1 MSLTVVAISGIVILL
16 LFMAIRVPIAFAMAV
31 VGFLGIAY
39 LSNWHAAL
47 QIVAAELWHMF
58 SSYTLTAIPTF
69 VLMGNLAFKSGL
81 TERLYRTAGAWVG
94 HFPGGIGGTTILASA
109 GFGAICGSG
118 IAATATMTTVA
129 MPEMKKHNYDLGF
142 SAGMLAVAGTLG
154 IIIPPSLIMI
164 IVATTVGESVT
175 QLFIAGLIPGLFLT
189 LTMLGLCVFMCWRNP
204 KLGRRGTRASWSD
217 RISSL
222 TGVIEILLIFLLVI
236 GGIYLGW
243 FTPTEAG
250 AVGAFGVFVSSAVRG
265 QMTLAACKGALIDT
279 ARLSAMVIF
288 LIAASVIFGK
298 FMAVTRLP
306 FEIIKLVQGLEA
318 SHLLV
323 LLIIIGIF
331 IIGGM
336 LIDSVAFLVLAL
348 PIFFPVVVSLGY
360 DPIWFLLIATI
371 VTAAGA
377 VTPPVGV
384 HIFVVGGIQPEIP
397 ISKIFRGS
405 NIFMTTYVLLIAIM
419 IIYPDIFLILLR

>member
-1 MSLTVVAISGIVILL
+1 
-16 LFMAIRVPIAFAMAV
+16 
-31 VGFLGIAY
+31 
-39 LSNWHAAL
+39 
-47 QIVAAELWHMF
+47 
-58 SSYTLTAIPTF
+58 
-69 VLMGNLAFKSGL
+69 
-81 TERLYRTAGAWVG
+81 
-94 HFPGGIGGTTILASA
+94 
-109 GFGAICGSG
+109 
-118 IAATATMTTVA
+118 
-129 MPEMKKHNYDLGF
+129 
-142 SAGMLAVAGTLG
+142 
-154 IIIPPSLIMI
+154 
-164 IVATTVGESVT
+164 
-175 QLFIAGLIPGLFLT
+175 
-189 LTMLGLCVFMCWRNP
+189 MLGLCVFMCWRNP

-250 AVGAFGVFVSSAVRG
+250 AVGAFGVLVSSVVRG
-265 QMTLAACKGALIDT
+265 QITLAACKGALIDT

-331 IIGGM
+331 VIGGM

-405 NIFMTTYVLLIAIM
+405 NIFMTTYVLLISVM
-419 IIYPDIFLILLR
+419 IIYPEIFLILLR